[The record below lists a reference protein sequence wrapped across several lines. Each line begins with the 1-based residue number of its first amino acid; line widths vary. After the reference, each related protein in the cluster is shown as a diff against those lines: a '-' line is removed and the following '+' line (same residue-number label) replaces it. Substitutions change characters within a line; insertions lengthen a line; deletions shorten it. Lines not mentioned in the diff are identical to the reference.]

1 MTLTQVLYALAVE
14 EHLNFS
20 AAARSLFVSQPAL
33 SLQIKTLETELGCM
47 LFERTTHG
55 VAVTKRGREFCE
67 AARPLAH
74 AWDEFQTAVR
84 GGAKRRVL
92 RIGLGARV
100 YSNGLFRKIV
110 RFLDKHPEVE
120 VSFVTEAGHDFFA
133 DLKEGSLDL
142 ALDRL
147 PPPELL
153 EKPDDFAS
161 WPLIEEPQCILM
173 RRDDPRAQ
181 KGEIRFDELNGCAL
195 VTGLENTMEDRTLRY
210 LCQTYGFTPK
220 RLYRSDSMKTNMDL
234 LRSGKGVIIGPQSF
248 AAYFDVAAVPLAP
261 HVTASL
267 DFICLRKNAEL
278 PEIATLRRYLQ
289 KLCAGRCGTSG

>member
-33 SLQIKTLETELGCM
+33 SLQIKTLETELGCR

-195 VTGLENTMEDRTLRY
+195 VTGLENTMEDRTLRV
-210 LCQTYGFTPK
+210 LCRKYGFTPK

-261 HVTASL
+261 HVSASL
-267 DFICLRKNAEL
+267 DFICLRKNAERH
-278 PEIATLRRYLQ
+278 EIATLRRYLQ
-289 KLCAGRCGTSG
+289 TLCAGRCGTSD